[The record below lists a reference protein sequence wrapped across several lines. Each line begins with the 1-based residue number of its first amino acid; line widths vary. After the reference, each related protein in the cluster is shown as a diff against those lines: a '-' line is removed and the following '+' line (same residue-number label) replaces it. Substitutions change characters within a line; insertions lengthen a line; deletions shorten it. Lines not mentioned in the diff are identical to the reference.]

1 MRRIAPALLA
11 ATLPLSLLAFAPA
24 AVEEPAPNDGTPSE
38 EEVPEEAEPIVPD
51 PVEFVFHLHGD
62 EEVAYTDDE
71 VYATSGN
78 QTMDTAPAEGDFQ
91 SRQFLNY
98 VGGPNSACS
107 DNALFPT
114 WTGFVGEGTITSDA
128 TLRIDVAG
136 SLGGTVEVRL
146 WTDTGGGCNEA
157 NVPPHAVTTA
167 NLPIGTGSFEVAIPA
182 GGLDPTFE
190 LKVMLVP
197 TSPDAQ
203 ARLLYDGADYDA
215 TLSFTCQPDAV
226 ETAEAAAEADCLPF

>member
-1 MRRIAPALLA
+1 MRRIAPVLLA
-11 ATLPLSLLAFAPA
+11 AVLPLSLLAFAPA
-24 AVEEPAPNDGTPSE
+24 ALEETTADGEATATAE
-38 EEVPEEAEPIVPD
+38 EGTTEQVVPD
-51 PVEFVFHLHGD
+51 PIDFVFHLHGD
-62 EEVAYTDDE
+62 EGTAYTDDE

-78 QTMDTAPAEGDFQ
+78 QVMDTTPAEGDFQ

-98 VGGPNSACS
+98 VGGPNGECS

-114 WTGFVGEGTITSDA
+114 WTGYVGEGTIASDA
-128 TLRIDVAG
+128 TLSIDVVG
-136 SLGGTVEVRL
+136 GLGGTVEVRL

-167 NLPIGTGSFEVAIPA
+167 NLPAGNGTFEVAVPA
-182 GGLDPTFE
+182 AGLDPTYE

-203 ARLLYDGADYDA
+203 GRLLYDGAEYDA

-226 ETAEAAAEADCLPF
+226 ATAEEAAEADCLPF